1 LAVVPRMSAPLQGLT
16 VRLAD
21 LQERGE
27 EIQVRPDADA
37 LVKIA
42 DRLGLVAL
50 PAFQATAKATPWFD
64 GARLQA
70 HWTATAVQTCGV
82 SLEDFPTDLSG
93 AFSIQILPAGS
104 PNAPPEDH
112 EVELDPDAPDPP
124 DLTDNG
130 EIDVGAYL
138 IEHLGLA
145 LDPFPK
151 KPGVVFEPPEPPTLI
166 SPFAALKD
174 LKS

>member
-1 LAVVPRMSAPLQGLT
+1 
-16 VRLAD
+16 
-21 LQERGE
+21 
-27 EIQVRPDADA
+27 
-37 LVKIA
+37 
-42 DRLGLVAL
+42 
-50 PAFQATAKATPWFD
+50 
-64 GARLQA
+64 
-70 HWTATAVQTCGV
+70 VQTCGV

>member
-1 LAVVPRMSAPLQGLT
+1 MALVPGMSAPLQGLK

-21 LQERGE
+21 LRRDGVMLE
-27 EIQVRPDADA
+27 VRPDATA
-37 LVKIA
+37 LAKIA
-42 DRLGLVAL
+42 ETLGLVAV

-64 GARLQA
+64 GATLQA
-70 HWTATAVQTCGV
+70 DWTATVVQTCGV
-82 SLEDFPTDLSG
+82 SLEEFPSDLSG
-93 AFSIQILPAGS
+93 AFTVHILPAGS
-104 PNAPPEDH
+104 ANAPPEDH
-112 EVELDPDAPDPP
+112 EVELDLDAPDPP
-124 DLTDNG
+124 DITENG

-151 KPGVVFEPPEPPTLI
+151 KPGVVFEPPEPPTSI

-174 LKS
+174 FKS

>member
-1 LAVVPRMSAPLQGLT
+1 MSVLLQGLT
-16 VRLAD
+16 VRLGD
-21 LQERGE
+21 LQRQGVELE
-27 EIQVRPDADA
+27 VRPKADD

-42 DRLGLVAL
+42 QRLGLVAL

-70 HWTATAVQTCGV
+70 DWTATVVQTCGV
-82 SLEDFPTDLSG
+82 SLEEFPTDLSG
-93 AFSIQILPAGS
+93 AFTIQILPVGS

-112 EVELDPDAPDPP
+112 EVDLDPDAPDPP

-174 LKS
+174 FKS